1 MAEDLLD
8 YWVRLIKTILPE
20 NVWVTSRFFNNDHLI
35 QIDWKL
41 EDDPGNP
48 NKRSPKFEIIIKADA
63 IENYLD
69 KNRKDRESSD
79 LLLKEFIGARY
90 EHFRSDND
98 SCTTKHVPK
107 EKWLIS
113 KDVLNCRP
121 SSDTLLGDRVESVY
135 QYQR

>member
-8 YWVRLIKTILPE
+8 YWVRLIKTVLPE

-41 EDDPGNP
+41 KNDPRNP
-48 NKRSPKFEIIIKADA
+48 NKRSPKFEIIIKDDV

-69 KNRKDRESSD
+69 KNRNDRELSD
-79 LLLKEFIGARY
+79 IRLKEFIYERY
-90 EHFRSDND
+90 SHFRSDND
-98 SCTTKHVPK
+98 ICTTQYVPK

-113 KDVLNCRP
+113 RDVLNCEP
-121 SSDTLLGDRVESVY
+121 SSDTSLGDQVQSVY

>member
-20 NVWVTSRFFNNDHLI
+20 NVWVTSRFFNEDHLI

-41 EDDPGNP
+41 KNDPRNP
-48 NKRSPKFEIIIKADA
+48 DKRSPKFEIIIKDDA

-69 KNRKDRESSD
+69 KDRKDRELSD
-79 LLLKEFIGARY
+79 TLLKEFIYERY
-90 EHFRSDND
+90 KLFRSDD
-98 SCTTKHVPK
+98 DICATKYVQK

-113 KDVLNCRP
+113 KAVLNCKP
-121 SSDTLLGDRVESVY
+121 SSDTPFGDQVKSVH

>member
-20 NVWVTSRFFNNDHLI
+20 NVWITSRFFNNDHLI

-41 EDDPGNP
+41 EGDPGNP
-48 NKRSPKFEIIIKADA
+48 NKRSPKFEIIIKDDA

-69 KNRKDRESSD
+69 KNRKDRELSD
-79 LLLKEFIGARY
+79 ILLKEFIYERY

-98 SCTTKHVPK
+98 NSTTRHVPK

-113 KDVLNCRP
+113 KEVLNCRP
-121 SSDTLLGDRVESVY
+121 SSDTPPGDQVKPIY
-135 QYQR
+135 QYLQ